1 MCERHSRTESQRHC
15 SQPSDAMPG
24 MAHDHSAMK
33 HSGVR
38 ATSALLMSRSC
49 ETNCVTAERLNASRR
64 VVPQVTV
71 VRSSAVVLGT
81 TAEFLAPDFTA
92 VWGLDSGPPAPT
104 CTCCVYLHPSH
115 LRFPLRCPLT
125 DTLTLADGT
134 PESSQR
140 TMYSSTSP
148 ASAHTHTWQ
157 VMCRMKT
164 QKWRTAPYR
173 HLIASEK
180 IIVKHA
186 RRQKRKRSSH
196 ITYQPSSF
204 RSGISCRCSGRSS
217 PIGADSRPLP
227 RLASSRHPRRLRGKT
242 SS

>member
-1 MCERHSRTESQRHC
+1 MRDELCHGGTSQRFEKGC
-15 SQPSDAMPG
+15 S
-24 MAHDHSAMK
+24 
-33 HSGVR
+33 SGDG
-38 ATSALLMSRSC
+38 SPEQC
-49 ETNCVTAERLNASRR
+49 RR
-64 VVPQVTV
+64 PRYNGRV
-71 VRSSAVVLGT
+71 
-81 TAEFLAPDFTA
+81 
-92 VWGLDSGPPAPT
+92 SGPRFHHCMGFGQRPAGSTP
-104 CTCCVYLHPSH
+104 CTCCVFLHPSH

-134 PESSQR
+134 TESSQR

-173 HLIASEK
+173 HLIASKK
-180 IIVKHA
+180 IIVKPCPKTKKEKVVA
-186 RRQKRKRSSH
+186 YYLSAVVV
-196 ITYQPSSF
+196 SF
-204 RSGISCRCSGRSS
+204 RISCRCSGRSS

>member
-1 MCERHSRTESQRHC
+1 MRDELCHGGTSQRFEKGC
-15 SQPSDAMPG
+15 S
-24 MAHDHSAMK
+24 
-33 HSGVR
+33 SGDG
-38 ATSALLMSRSC
+38 SPEQC
-49 ETNCVTAERLNASRR
+49 RR
-64 VVPQVTV
+64 PRYNGRV
-71 VRSSAVVLGT
+71 
-81 TAEFLAPDFTA
+81 
-92 VWGLDSGPPAPT
+92 SGPRFHRCMGFWPAGPP